1 MASGTLNLLILL
13 NYLSK
18 ISDRGQMPTKPSI
31 LTAVNWYTMRAL
43 GLLNGLPTTNRTSKE
58 VNMQLTVH
66 IDDVSQSIEVAENLM
81 QEGED
86 FFAKMDS
93 DMDQGW
99 QMSRTWVDN
108 PSREERCQ
116 IAASKMLDAIS
127 AENQTL
133 LMLMAGYI
141 MSRYPQVREIRI
153 DTSGDMTETELVTA
167 S

>member
-1 MASGTLNLLILL
+1 
-13 NYLSK
+13 
-18 ISDRGQMPTKPSI
+18 
-31 LTAVNWYTMRAL
+31 
-43 GLLNGLPTTNRTSKE
+43 
-58 VNMQLTVH
+58 MQLTVH
-66 IDDVSQSIEVAENLM
+66 IDDVSRSIEVAENLL
-81 QEGED
+81 QEGEE

-108 PSREERCQ
+108 PNREERCQ

-153 DTSGDMTETELVTA
+153 DTAGDMTETELVTA
-167 S
+167 

>member
-1 MASGTLNLLILL
+1 
-13 NYLSK
+13 
-18 ISDRGQMPTKPSI
+18 
-31 LTAVNWYTMRAL
+31 
-43 GLLNGLPTTNRTSKE
+43 
-58 VNMQLTVH
+58 MQLTVH
-66 IDDVSQSIEVAENLM
+66 IDEISRTIEVDDKLLK
-81 QEGED
+81 EGEE

-116 IAASKMLDAIS
+116 IAANKMLSAIS
-127 AENQTL
+127 TENQTL

-153 DTSGDMTETELVTA
+153 DTAGDMTETELIIA
-167 S
+167 

>member
-1 MASGTLNLLILL
+1 
-13 NYLSK
+13 
-18 ISDRGQMPTKPSI
+18 
-31 LTAVNWYTMRAL
+31 
-43 GLLNGLPTTNRTSKE
+43 
-58 VNMQLTVH
+58 MQLTVH
-66 IDDVSQSIEVAENLM
+66 IDEISRTIEVDDKLLK
-81 QEGED
+81 EGEE

-116 IAASKMLDAIS
+116 IAANKMLSAIS
-127 AENQTL
+127 TENQTL

-153 DTSGDMTETELVTA
+153 DTSGDMTETELVVA
-167 S
+167 

>member
-1 MASGTLNLLILL
+1 
-13 NYLSK
+13 
-18 ISDRGQMPTKPSI
+18 
-31 LTAVNWYTMRAL
+31 
-43 GLLNGLPTTNRTSKE
+43 
-58 VNMQLTVH
+58 MQLTVH
-66 IDDVSQSIEVAENLM
+66 IDEVSQTIEVGDELLR
-81 QEGED
+81 EGEE

-108 PSREERCQ
+108 PNKIERCQ
-116 IAASKMLDAIS
+116 IAANKMLDAIS

-141 MSRYPQVREIRI
+141 MSRYPQVREVRI

-167 S
+167 

>member
-1 MASGTLNLLILL
+1 
-13 NYLSK
+13 
-18 ISDRGQMPTKPSI
+18 
-31 LTAVNWYTMRAL
+31 
-43 GLLNGLPTTNRTSKE
+43 
-58 VNMQLTVH
+58 MQLTVH
-66 IDDVSQSIEVAENLM
+66 IDEVSQTIEVGDEIL

-108 PSREERCQ
+108 PNKIERCQ
-116 IAASKMLDAIS
+116 IAANKMLDAIS

-141 MSRYPQVREIRI
+141 MSRYPQVREVRI

-167 S
+167 

>member
-1 MASGTLNLLILL
+1 
-13 NYLSK
+13 
-18 ISDRGQMPTKPSI
+18 
-31 LTAVNWYTMRAL
+31 
-43 GLLNGLPTTNRTSKE
+43 
-58 VNMQLTVH
+58 MQLTVN
-66 IDDVSQSIEVAENLM
+66 IDEVSRTIEVDDNLLN
-81 QEGED
+81 EGEE

-116 IAASKMLDAIS
+116 IAANKMLDAIS

-153 DTSGDMTETELVTA
+153 DTSGDMTETELVVA
-167 S
+167 

>member
-1 MASGTLNLLILL
+1 
-13 NYLSK
+13 
-18 ISDRGQMPTKPSI
+18 
-31 LTAVNWYTMRAL
+31 MRAL
-43 GLLNGLPTTNRTSKE
+43 GLLRARPVINSSRIVKE
-58 VNMQLTVH
+58 INMQLTVH
-66 IDDVSQSIEVAENLM
+66 IDDVSRSIEVDENLL

-86 FFAKMDS
+86 FFAKMDN

-141 MSRYPQVREIRI
+141 MSRNPHVREIRI
-153 DTSGDMTETELVTA
+153 DTAGDMTETELVTA